1 MALTLLLGGARSGKS
16 ALAVQAAQGWAG
28 PVEVVVTAEA
38 RDEEMAARI
47 RRHRAER
54 PADWRTVEAP
64 RELEAALEGAAP
76 EAFVIVDCLTLWVS
90 NLMEQGLD
98 DTAVARRAQAAAA
111 LAAARAAPTLAIS
124 NEVGSGV
131 VPAAALA
138 RRYRDLLGQVN
149 AAWAAAAEKTL
160 LLVAGRVLPLQDP
173 LAALG
178 EAVRGPA
185 SAAARPA
192 DGPSGAARPAY
203 GPRGGPGGG
212 AGPLGDAPGRLGDAP
227 GRLGGVAGGPGGGAS
242 G

>member
-16 ALAVQAAQGWAG
+16 ALAVQAARGWGG

-38 RDEEMAARI
+38 RDAEMAARI

-54 PADWRTVEAP
+54 PAGWRTVEAP
-64 RELEAALEGAAP
+64 RELEMALQGTAPGAL
-76 EAFVIVDCLTLWVS
+76 VIVDCLTLWVA

-98 DTAVARRAQAAAA
+98 DPAVARRAGASAA

-149 AAWAAAAEKTL
+149 AAWAAAATRTL
-160 LLVAGRVLPLQDP
+160 LLVAGRALPLQDP

-178 EAVRGPA
+178 DAVGGPA
-185 SAAARPA
+185 SAAA
-192 DGPSGAARPAY
+192 
-203 GPRGGPGGG
+203 GGPGG
-212 AGPLGDAPGRLGDAP
+212 A
-227 GRLGGVAGGPGGGAS
+227 AGG
-242 G
+242 